1 MPDIIFFGGSTD
13 EDKQFHP
20 FWMGWAAIIPGSW
33 DSGNFRQQWNDIK
46 KKEVSHT
53 GAVSNEGAKKLWKL
67 IQQHE
72 DRIEIWG
79 ADMSWRGGQT
89 DVLTPAKRKEIFEQ
103 FRLGGQNTTLTPEG
117 YILPVSNLRIQDWKA
132 YVDITHHAER
142 GGLVQI
148 RRDVGDNATEE
159 EIWERQF
166 VGAGYDNPYSRNDP
180 DFKIEEVQLLE
191 MDKPTLDAHIAKG
204 DDKITEHIKGQA
216 PYLFDA
222 WIKSHVVYQLFGPLI
237 NWTFTSSLTAE
248 HYAPI
253 LKKLLKAGVVPR
265 ELQPPE
271 GWAVGETLS
280 ESDEP

>member
-1 MPDIIFFGGSTD
+1 M
-13 EDKQFHP
+13 
-20 FWMGWAAIIPGSW
+20 
-33 DSGNFRQQWNDIK
+33 
-46 KKEVSHT
+46 
-53 GAVSNEGAKKLWKL
+53 L
-67 IQQHE
+67 
-72 DRIEIWG
+72 
-79 ADMSWRGGQT
+79 
-89 DVLTPAKRKEIFEQ
+89 
-103 FRLGGQNTTLTPEG
+103 
-117 YILPVSNLRIQDWKA
+117 
-132 YVDITHHAER
+132 ER
-142 GGLVQI
+142 VTI
-148 RRDVGDNATEE
+148 
-159 EIWERQF
+159 
-166 VGAGYDNPYSRNDP
+166 NPYSRNDP

-271 GWAVGETLS
+271 GWALGKHFLNPMSPEGLKDLHS
-280 ESDEP
+280 R